1 MTCAEQRSKG
11 LMVQP
16 VLDVLI
22 QNAAKGFCGLPCR
35 PFAAECETQFYG
47 HNLHP
52 NRHLKIS
59 NGEGA

>member
-1 MTCAEQRSKG
+1 
-11 LMVQP
+11 
-16 VLDVLI
+16 
-22 QNAAKGFCGLPCR
+22 LPCR